1 MNCPYCQRHI
11 YGLTGLIE
19 LRKFEK
25 HLRRCRKN
33 PVNKVLRA
41 CGESGKGRKK
51 TIVISGNQTLEDALN
66 IRADSGQ

>member
-19 LRKFEK
+19 LQKFEK

-33 PVNKVLRA
+33 PANKVLRV
-41 CGESGKGRKK
+41 GGDHKGK
-51 TIVISGNQTLEDALN
+51 TIVISGKQDIRDALQ